1 MTRSLPRQRAVLVE
15 SPGAIPD
22 GRGGHDQ
29 RTTDL
34 LRAAALAAGPERRR
48 LLDQAVVEN
57 LGLADAISRRY
68 GGRGVDGDELRQV
81 AYLGLVAAAQRFD
94 PERGH
99 DFVSFAVPTI
109 LGEVKRYFRDHA
121 WAVRPPR
128 RVQELRAA
136 MTSATDE
143 LIQRLGSPPTSA
155 DLARHLGVPV
165 EDVREAERSGDHYAA
180 LSIDQPTTA
189 DPDDSAGTVL
199 GDTLGA
205 PDGGFDRSEATVL
218 LAAACRELPPRD
230 AHILYLRF
238 FLGRT
243 QHEIGAEIGVT
254 QMQVSRLLA
263 RILRQLRASIGETG
277 AA

>member
-1 MTRSLPRQRAVLVE
+1 MTRSVPRQRTIPVE
-15 SPGAIPD
+15 APAATPD
-22 GRGGHDQ
+22 GRAGHDR

-34 LRAAALAAGPERRR
+34 LRAAAHAPEPERRR
-48 LLDQAVVEN
+48 LVDQAVLDN
-57 LGLADAISRRY
+57 LGIADAISRRY

-94 PERGH
+94 PDRGH

-109 LGEVKRYFRDHA
+109 LGEIKRYFRDHA

-128 RVQELRAA
+128 RIQELRAA
-136 MTSATDE
+136 MTSAADE
-143 LIQRLGSPPTSA
+143 LSQQLGSAPTADDLAGRLGI
-155 DLARHLGVPV
+155 PV
-165 EDVREAERSGDHYAA
+165 EDVREAERSGDHYTA
-180 LSIDQPTTA
+180 LSTDQPTTA
-189 DPDDSAGTVL
+189 DPDDGAGTLL

-205 PDGGFDRSEATVL
+205 ADAGYDRCEAMVL
-218 LAAACRELPPRD
+218 LTAACRSLPRRD

-238 FLGRT
+238 FLGWT

-263 RILRQLRASIGETG
+263 RILRQLRASIGEAD